1 MKILKN
7 AFAEILKGSI
17 KYCIPTFGFGFCVTL
32 PFVCGALFGP
42 IGVLIA
48 LAVAIPIG
56 ASTADYCCKHTHY

>member
-1 MKILKN
+1 MKLLKN

-17 KYCIPTFGFGFCVTL
+17 KYCIPTFGFGFCIIL

-48 LAVAIPIG
+48 MAIAIPIG
-56 ASTADYCCKHTHY
+56 LSTFDFCIKHTF